1 MQVFNGS
8 QSSWELLTDNKKK
21 KHAAWCC
28 ITVAEVIDKIMQHHQ
43 PQHSFSFSFVKRAF
57 LHAFNIC
64 AKECVWADTDTDM
77 KYHLKAFQPHQILW
91 ALLITEPLQMF
102 LSILLAAVGVAG
114 GLYSFIVALAGVG
127 NGPLCKY
134 KDSWTTPFKKRWQ
147 TEHFD
152 DASKHDEALVVY
164 QPPLLRSNWTYL
176 SDFELWADC
185 IKPENVVMFNT
196 TLFVTL
202 IAASC
207 VQMLLCAVQMINGL
221 FGCLCGTCHDKEV
234 IKVKRSH
241 VGFLCCIW
249 IQMFLT

>member
-1 MQVFNGS
+1 MCTGKCSRCIAISLYPLVLLSIICNIVLFFPGGS
-8 QSSWELLTDNKKK
+8 VKYAKDGHITREVKYMGGLVGGGLLVLIPALYINLTGRQG
-21 KHAAWCC
+21 CC
-28 ITVAEVIDKIMQHHQ
+28 GN
-43 PQHSFSFSFVKRAF
+43 R
-57 LHAFNIC
+57 C
-64 AKECVWADTDTDM
+64 G
-77 KYHLKAFQPHQILW
+77 
-91 ALLITEPLQMF
+91 MF

-134 KDSWTTPFKKRWQ
+134 KDSWTTPFKK
-147 TEHFD
+147 
-152 DASKHDEALVVY
+152 
-164 QPPLLRSNWTYL
+164 SNWTYL

-221 FGCLCGTCHDKEV
+221 FGCLCGTCHDKEEA
-234 IKVKRSH
+234 
-241 VGFLCCIW
+241 
-249 IQMFLT
+249 